1 MPMQPE
7 QLAAMRRLLDEQ
19 RVLSLAL
26 VVDEAPVIGLLPFA
40 ATAGYRAL
48 VVHAS
53 RLARHTR
60 GLRQGAGFDALIHE
74 PVVPGVDPLQ
84 VKRLTLRGEVLAIE
98 EETPTHAQFRAA
110 YLAKFPEAEPIT
122 RLGDFAFFVLRVTG
136 GRLVTGF
143 GGAANVTEDTLAALA
158 APSGS

>member
-1 MPMQPE
+1 MTPA
-7 QLAAMRRLLDEQ
+7 QLEATRRLLDEQ

-26 VVDEAPVIGLLPFA
+26 VVEGAPVIGLLPFA

-60 GLRQGAGFDALIHE
+60 GLTQGAAFEVLVHE
-74 PVVPGVDPLQ
+74 PVVGDVDPLQ
-84 VKRLTLRGEVLAIE
+84 VVRLTLRGEVLAIDE
-98 EETPTHAQFRAA
+98 SAPVFAQFRAA
-110 YLAKFPEAEPIT
+110 YLSKFPEAEPIT
-122 RLGDFAFFVLRVTG
+122 ALGDFAFFVLRVTG

-143 GGAANVTEDTLAALA
+143 GGAANVTDDTLEALA
-158 APSGS
+158 GSS

>member
-1 MPMQPE
+1 MTTD
-7 QLAAMRRLLDEQ
+7 QLALTRALLDQQ

-60 GLRQGAGFDALIHE
+60 GLVQGAPFDALIHE
-74 PVVPGVDPLQ
+74 PVVAGADALQ
-84 VKRLTLRGEVLAIE
+84 VRRLTLRGEVLAIAE
-98 EETPTHAQFRAA
+98 SMPLHPQVRAA

-122 RLGDFAFFVLRVTG
+122 HLDDFAFFVLRITG

-143 GGAANVTEDTLAALA
+143 GGAANVTEDTLESLGRA
-158 APSGS
+158 

>member
-1 MPMQPE
+1 MPMTTD
-7 QLAAMRRLLDEQ
+7 QLALTRDLLDRQ

-26 VVDEAPVIGLLPFA
+26 VVEHAPVIGLLPFA

-53 RLARHTR
+53 RLARHSR
-60 GLRQGAGFDALIHE
+60 GLTHGAPFDALIHE
-74 PVVPGVDPLQ
+74 PVATGVDALQ
-84 VKRLTLRGEVLAIE
+84 VRRLTLRGEVLALDDA
-98 EETPTHAQFRAA
+98 TPLHAQFRAA

-122 RLGDFAFFVLRVTG
+122 ELGNFAFFVLRVTG

-143 GGAANVTEDTLAALA
+143 GGAANVTEETLDAL
-158 APSGS
+158 GR